1 MSYPLSMS
9 LGAEARGETG
19 KWYQRDAVATL
30 NGTWSFRPVLPAT
43 YRRVPAHKGGNA
55 TFMANEGTK
64 EQRMC
69 NFKDFNTS
77 ALSQTKWRDITK
89 GHDWTEFS
97 KGMLA
102 MQKQKIAKDFDSL
115 SKVIRQRVNNGRLLN
130 ANVEIY
136 KERLYY
142 ELRYEYTERF
152 VSSNSDGDAD
162 FLQRRCSP
170 GDLQCFFIR
179 VRLARG
185 SRVSEHFPE
194 NFDSELMQPI
204 EAARDQ

>member
-152 VSSNSDGDAD
+152 EENSFPVTAMETQIFFKEGVLQVTCNAFSSAFDWRVDREFQSI
-162 FLQRRCSP
+162 FRKTS
-170 GDLQCFFIR
+170 IR
-179 VRLARG
+179 
-185 SRVSEHFPE
+185 
-194 NFDSELMQPI
+194 N
-204 EAARDQ
+204 